1 MKNVP
6 MAVATQP
13 AAPPAGPAR
22 VLALLDRPVLV
33 ALVKLTLSH
42 CACAIRATATAAES
56 ATLLTEWQPHLAIL
70 DMDLDGRQVMQ
81 RIRVTADGTR
91 IAIISLT
98 RRGDLKTKL
107 AALESG
113 VDDIL
118 TIPFA
123 PEELLA

>member
-13 AAPPAGPAR
+13 AARPAGPAR

-42 CACAIRATATAAES
+42 CSCAIRATATAAES

-70 DMDLDGRQVMQ
+70 DMDLDGRQAMQ
-81 RIRVTADGTR
+81 EIGVTAR
-91 IAIISLT
+91 RKRLAIIGLT

-107 AALESG
+107 AAFDCG
-113 VDDIL
+113 ADDI
-118 TIPFA
+118 
-123 PEELLA
+123 

>member
-42 CACAIRATATAAES
+42 CACAIRATTTAAES

-70 DMDLDGRQVMQ
+70 DMDLEGRQVMEQ
-81 RIRVTADGTR
+81 IGGHLRPTGLAVIG
-91 IAIISLT
+91 LT
-98 RRGDLKTKL
+98 RRGDPKTKL
-107 AALESG
+107 AAPRRG
-113 VDDIL
+113 ADDIRQS
-118 TIPFA
+118 
-123 PEELLA
+123 

>member
-13 AAPPAGPAR
+13 AARPAGPAR

-56 ATLLTEWQPHLAIL
+56 TTLLTEWQPHLAIL

-81 RIRVTADGTR
+81 QIVVSASVTRLPVIG
-91 IAIISLT
+91 LT
-98 RRGDLKTKL
+98 RRGDLRTKL
-107 AALESG
+107 AAFEAG

-118 TIPFA
+118 TI
-123 PEELLA
+123 

>member
-42 CACAIRATATAAES
+42 CACDIRATATAAES

-70 DMDLDGRQVMQ
+70 DMDLEGRQVMAHIGGPPL
-81 RIRVTADGTR
+81 RTRPTVLRVPPPARLKHNVPAFSPG
-91 IAIISLT
+91 
-98 RRGDLKTKL
+98 RGDL
-107 AALESG
+107 
-113 VDDIL
+113 
-118 TIPFA
+118 PPA
-123 PEELLA
+123 PLGAPHL